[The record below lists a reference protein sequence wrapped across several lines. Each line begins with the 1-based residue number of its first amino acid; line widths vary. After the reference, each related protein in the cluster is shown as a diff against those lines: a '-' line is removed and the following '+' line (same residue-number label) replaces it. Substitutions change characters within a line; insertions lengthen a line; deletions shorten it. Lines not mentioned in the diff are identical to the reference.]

1 MGVQSNA
8 AVRTS
13 TSSCLEIMTRYRAGA
28 DVYMCVCACVCVYV
42 CVCVCVC
49 KWNYLCKLLFVNLC
63 SLLGRELREHKAAI
77 VPAVNCIISSEG
89 YSTSRNR
96 TLKEWG
102 EQRQK
107 HKKVRRPSQYSTA
120 KRGAMSQRDTHTH
133 THKVVHRGRD
143 NAQLRASRLRY
154 FEVNSSSW
162 FRMSE
167 VPTCCTHHRR
177 CKLGDGKAHD

>member
-1 MGVQSNA
+1 MLYKDRDDWEHRQTARGPPRRRPWRKPLPPW
-8 AVRTS
+8 RTG
-13 TSSCLEIMTRYRAGA
+13 R
-28 DVYMCVCACVCVYV
+28 V
-42 CVCVCVC
+42 
-49 KWNYLCKLLFVNLC
+49 
-63 SLLGRELREHKAAI
+63 GRELREHKAAI